1 MLKIDN
7 KADIFHYRTLLFV
20 LFVSIFTLL
29 SRYFFL
35 QIIEHERYFSKS
47 QVNSVKA
54 QATYAPRGLILD
66 RNGEVLV
73 ENYPTY
79 ILTVTPYQLDSKEE
93 QFSIISDITNISIE
107 DINQRYEKFYQG
119 RFLPTVIA
127 KNLTFSEISQIEE
140 RRLELSGFQYKRFD
154 ERFYR
159 DALDDAHILGYLRE
173 IDRESLS
180 SLDKSR
186 FYRAGELVGWQGLE
200 KQYENELRYSKG
212 VEYIEVDTYGREI
225 SRINDNSVPAFP
237 GNDLF
242 ITIDARLQ
250 EYSKSLL
257 NDQKGVI
264 LVSNVDTGEIL
275 SMVSNPSYS
284 MDIYRGETNENE
296 WKNLLSDASKPIINR
311 TISGLYPPGSSFK
324 LITAFNLIEN
334 GLLDPEDNLMCDGS
348 YTPPGSSRAFKCWKE
363 DGHGLVDLNK
373 AIAQSCN
380 VYFYETVQLTNLK
393 DWTETAKIFGF
404 NEETEIDLPNELIGQ
419 IPDKEFF
426 IKTYGRWGWSE
437 RGMLLNLTLGQG
449 DILVTPLQTLRY
461 INHIASKGKKTAK
474 LKLNLNKEVDFY
486 HDVELSNQT
495 WDRVFNGLFDVV
507 NSDGGSGWRARQNSD
522 IKLFGKTSTAENPHG
537 DPHAWFNG
545 FFELNNQKFSIVV
558 LVENG
563 GGGGAVASPIA
574 GKIVSFITNNSV
586 EIVSKVVQ

>member
-20 LFVSIFTLL
+20 LFVSICTLL

-79 ILTVTPYQLDSKEE
+79 ILTVTPYQLDSREE
-93 QFSIISDITNISIE
+93 QFSIISDITNIPLE
-107 DINQRYEKFYQG
+107 NINQRYEKFYQG

-159 DALDDAHILGYLRE
+159 DVLDDAHILGYLRE

-180 SLDKSR
+180 SLDKSK

-212 VEYIEVDTYGREI
+212 IEYIEVDTYGREI

-296 WKNLLSDASKPIINR
+296 WKNLLNDASKPIINR

-348 YTPPGSSRAFKCWKE
+348 YTPPGSSRTFKCWKE

-373 AIAQSCN
+373 AIAESCN
-380 VYFYETVQLTNLK
+380 VYFYETVQLTSLK
-393 DWTETAKIFGF
+393 DWTETAKFFGF
-404 NEETEIDLPNELIGQ
+404 NEKTEIDLPNELIGQ

-486 HDVELSNQT
+486 HDIELSDQT

-574 GKIVSFITNNSV
+574 GKIVSFITKNSV

>member
-7 KADIFHYRTLLFV
+7 KADIFHYRTLLFILV
-20 LFVSIFTLL
+20 ISIFTLL

-93 QFSIISDITNISIE
+93 QFSIISDITNIPLE
-107 DINQRYEKFYQG
+107 NINQRYEKFYQG

-180 SLDKSR
+180 SLDKSK

-212 VEYIEVDTYGREI
+212 IEYIEVDTYGREI

-574 GKIVSFITNNSV
+574 GKIVSFITKNSV

>member
-7 KADIFHYRTLLFV
+7 KADIFHYRTLLIILV
-20 LFVSIFTLL
+20 ISIFSLL
-29 SRYFFL
+29 SRYFYL

-47 QVNSVKA
+47 QVNSIKA

-79 ILTVTPYQLDSKEE
+79 ILTVTPYQLDNKEE
-93 QFSIISDITNISIE
+93 QFNIISNIINTPLE
-107 DINQRYEKFYQG
+107 KINQRYEKFYQG

-140 RRLELSGFQYKRFD
+140 RRLELPGFQYKRFD
-154 ERFYR
+154 ERLYS
-159 DALDDAHILGYLRE
+159 DILNDAHILGYLRE
-173 IDRESLS
+173 LDRESLPT
-180 SLDKSR
+180 LDKSK

-225 SRINDNSVPAFP
+225 NRVNNNSIPAFP
-237 GNDLF
+237 GNNLF
-242 ITIDARLQ
+242 ITIDAELQ
-250 EYSKSLL
+250 KYSKSLL
-257 NDQKGVI
+257 KDQKGVI

-275 SMVSNPSYS
+275 SMVSNPSY
-284 MDIYRGETNENE
+284 DLGIYRGETSDNE
-296 WKNLLSDASKPIINR
+296 WKELLSDTSKPIINR
-311 TISGLYPPGSSFK
+311 SISGLYPPGSSFK

-334 GLLDPEDNLMCDGS
+334 GLLDPEDSLMCDGS
-348 YTPPGSSRAFKCWKE
+348 YTPPGSSNTFNCWKE
-363 DGHGLVDLNK
+363 DGHGLVNLNK

-380 VYFYETVQLTNLK
+380 VYFYETVQLINLK
-393 DWTETAKIFGF
+393 DWTETAKAFGF
-404 NEETEIDLPNELIGQ
+404 DKETQIDLPNELVGQ

-426 IKTYGRWGWSE
+426 IKNYGRWGWSE
-437 RGMLLNLTLGQG
+437 RGVLLNLTLGQG
-449 DILVTPLQTLRY
+449 DILVTPLQSLRY

-474 LKLNLNKEVDFY
+474 LKLNLNKEIDFY
-486 HDVELSNQT
+486 DEIKLSNQT
-495 WDRVFNGLFDVV
+495 WNRIHNGLYDVV
-507 NSDGGSGWRARQNSD
+507 NSDNGSGWRARQNSD

-574 GKIVSFITNNSV
+574 GKIVSFISKDST
-586 EIVSKVVQ
+586 EIVNNAVQ

>member
-66 RNGEVLV
+66 RSGEVLV

-93 QFSIISDITNISIE
+93 QFSIISDITNIPLE
-107 DINQRYEKFYQG
+107 NINQRYEKFYQG

-180 SLDKSR
+180 SLDKSK

-212 VEYIEVDTYGREI
+212 IEYIEVDTYGREI

-296 WKNLLSDASKPIINR
+296 WKNLLSDDSKPIINR

-348 YTPPGSSRAFKCWKE
+348 YTPPGSSRTFKCWKE

-574 GKIVSFITNNSV
+574 GKIVSFIAKNSV

>member
-20 LFVSIFTLL
+20 LFVSICTLL

-66 RNGEVLV
+66 RNGEVIV

-93 QFSIISDITNISIE
+93 QFSIISDITNTPIE
-107 DINQRYEKFYQG
+107 NINQRYEKFYQG

-159 DALDDAHILGYLRE
+159 DALEDAHILGYLRE
-173 IDRESLS
+173 IDRESLP
-180 SLDKSR
+180 SLNKSK

-212 VEYIEVDTYGREI
+212 IEYIEVDTYGREI

-296 WKNLLSDASKPIINR
+296 WKNLLNDASKPIINR

-348 YTPPGSSRAFKCWKE
+348 YTPPGSSRTFKCWKE

-393 DWTETAKIFGF
+393 DWTETAKFFGF
-404 NEETEIDLPNELIGQ
+404 NEKTEIDLPNELIGQ

-486 HDVELSNQT
+486 HDIELSNQT

-574 GKIVSFITNNSV
+574 GKIVSFITKNSV

>member
-93 QFSIISDITNISIE
+93 QFSIISDITNIPLE
-107 DINQRYEKFYQG
+107 NINQRYEKFYQG

-180 SLDKSR
+180 SLDKSK

-212 VEYIEVDTYGREI
+212 IEYIEVDTYGREI

-393 DWTETAKIFGF
+393 DWTETAKFFGF
-404 NEETEIDLPNELIGQ
+404 NEKTEIDLPNELIGQ

-574 GKIVSFITNNSV
+574 GEIVSFITKNSV

>member
-20 LFVSIFTLL
+20 LFVSICTLL

-66 RNGEVLV
+66 RSGEVLV

-79 ILTVTPYQLDSKEE
+79 ILTVTPYQLDSREE
-93 QFSIISDITNISIE
+93 QFSIISDITNIPLE
-107 DINQRYEKFYQG
+107 NINQRYEKFYQG

-159 DALDDAHILGYLRE
+159 DVLDDAHILGYLRE

-180 SLDKSR
+180 SLDKSK

-212 VEYIEVDTYGREI
+212 IEYIEVDTYGREI
-225 SRINDNSVPAFP
+225 SRINDNSIPAFP

-348 YTPPGSSRAFKCWKE
+348 YTPPGSSRTFKCWKE

-373 AIAQSCN
+373 AIAESCN
-380 VYFYETVQLTNLK
+380 VYFYETVQLTSLK
-393 DWTETAKIFGF
+393 DWTETAKFFGF
-404 NEETEIDLPNELIGQ
+404 NEKTEIDLPNELIGQ

-461 INHIASKGKKTAK
+461 INHIASKGKNTAK

-486 HDVELSNQT
+486 HDIELSNQT

-574 GKIVSFITNNSV
+574 GKIVSFITKNSV

>member
-20 LFVSIFTLL
+20 LFVSICTLL

-93 QFSIISDITNISIE
+93 QFSIISDITNIPLE
-107 DINQRYEKFYQG
+107 NINQRYEKFYQG

-159 DALDDAHILGYLRE
+159 DSLDDAHILGYLRE

-180 SLDKSR
+180 SLDKSK

-296 WKNLLSDASKPIINR
+296 WKNLLNDASKPIINR

-348 YTPPGSSRAFKCWKE
+348 YTPPGSSRTFKCWKE

-380 VYFYETVQLTNLK
+380 VYFYETVQLTSLK
-393 DWTETAKIFGF
+393 DWTETAKFFGF
-404 NEETEIDLPNELIGQ
+404 NEKTEIDLPNELIGQ

-486 HDVELSNQT
+486 HDIELSNQT

-545 FFELNNQKFSIVV
+545 FFELDNQKFSIVV

-574 GKIVSFITNNSV
+574 GKIVSFIAKNSV

>member
-93 QFSIISDITNISIE
+93 QFGIISDITNIPLE
-107 DINQRYEKFYQG
+107 NINQRYEKFYQG

-180 SLDKSR
+180 SLDKSK

-212 VEYIEVDTYGREI
+212 IEYIEVDTYGREI

-393 DWTETAKIFGF
+393 DWIETAKIFGF

-486 HDVELSNQT
+486 HDIELSNQT

-574 GKIVSFITNNSV
+574 GKIVSFIAKNSV

>member
-93 QFSIISDITNISIE
+93 QFSIISDITNIPLE
-107 DINQRYEKFYQG
+107 NINQRYEKFYQG

-159 DALDDAHILGYLRE
+159 DVLDDAHILGYLRE

-180 SLDKSR
+180 SLDKSK

-212 VEYIEVDTYGREI
+212 IEYIEVDTYGREI

-574 GKIVSFITNNSV
+574 GKIVSFITKNSV

>member
-159 DALDDAHILGYLRE
+159 DSLDDAHILGYLRE

-574 GKIVSFITNNSV
+574 GKIVSFITKNSV

>member
-7 KADIFHYRTLLFV
+7 KADIFHYRTLLIILV
-20 LFVSIFTLL
+20 ISIFSLL
-29 SRYFFL
+29 SRYFYL

-47 QVNSVKA
+47 QVNSIKA

-79 ILTVTPYQLDSKEE
+79 ILTVTPYQLDNKEE
-93 QFSIISDITNISIE
+93 QFNIISNIINTPLE
-107 DINQRYEKFYQG
+107 KINQRYEKFYQG

-140 RRLELSGFQYKRFD
+140 RRLELPGFQYKRFD
-154 ERFYR
+154 ERLYSDF
-159 DALDDAHILGYLRE
+159 LNDAHILGYLRE
-173 IDRESLS
+173 LDRESLPT
-180 SLDKSR
+180 LDKSK

-225 SRINDNSVPAFP
+225 NRVNNNSIPAFP
-237 GNDLF
+237 GNNLF
-242 ITIDARLQ
+242 ITIDAELQ
-250 EYSKSLL
+250 KYSKSLL
-257 NDQKGVI
+257 KDQKGVI

-275 SMVSNPSYS
+275 SMVSNPSY
-284 MDIYRGETNENE
+284 DLGIYRGETSDNE
-296 WKNLLSDASKPIINR
+296 WKELLSDTSKPIINR

-334 GLLDPEDNLMCDGS
+334 GLLDPEDSLMCDGS
-348 YTPPGSSRAFKCWKE
+348 YTPPGSSNTFNCWKE
-363 DGHGLVDLNK
+363 DGHGLVNLNK

-380 VYFYETVQLTNLK
+380 VYFYETVQLINLK
-393 DWTETAKIFGF
+393 DWTETAKAFGF
-404 NEETEIDLPNELIGQ
+404 DKETQIDLPNELVGQ

-437 RGMLLNLTLGQG
+437 RGVLLNLTLGQG
-449 DILVTPLQTLRY
+449 DILVTPLQSLRY

-474 LKLNLNKEVDFY
+474 LKLNLNKEIDFY
-486 HDVELSNQT
+486 DEIELSNQA
-495 WDRVFNGLFDVV
+495 WNRIHNGLYDVV
-507 NSDGGSGWRARQNSD
+507 NSDNGSGWRARQNSD

-574 GKIVSFITNNSV
+574 GKIVSFISKDST
-586 EIVSKVVQ
+586 EIVNNAVQ

>member
-93 QFSIISDITNISIE
+93 QFSIISDITNIPLE
-107 DINQRYEKFYQG
+107 NINQRYEKFYQG

-159 DALDDAHILGYLRE
+159 DSLDDAHILGYLRE

-334 GLLDPEDNLMCDGS
+334 GLLDPDDNLMCDGS

-393 DWTETAKIFGF
+393 DWTETAKFFGF
-404 NEETEIDLPNELIGQ
+404 NEKTEIDLPNELIGQ

-486 HDVELSNQT
+486 HDIELSNQT

-574 GKIVSFITNNSV
+574 GKIVSFIAKNSV